1 MATIFYPAA
10 LDHKKPL
17 LNSTTKTF
25 SSNKQEVLTQTDF
38 LARKTTAKVAGTLA
52 VAFHFTRAE
61 LDIFETFY
69 KETLQEG
76 TLPFRYTDPYTQR
89 AIDVQIQGAPS
100 LSPLGPQDFSV
111 SLNLIIRRE
120 NI

>member
-25 SSNKQEVLTQTDF
+25 SVNKTEILTQTDF
-38 LARKTTAKVAGTLA
+38 LSRKTTSKVAGTLLLS
-52 VAFHFTRAE
+52 FHFSRPE

-69 KETLQEG
+69 KETLKEG

-100 LSPLGPQDFSV
+100 LTPLGPQDFSIA
-111 SLNLIIRRE
+111 LTLIIRRE